1 LDELSQQKLKINKAY
16 LVLCTNSRAS
26 DLAAATKIWR
36 AAEGVKFYVCMLQR
50 RLLLSRKSQKML
62 ATGKSRA
69 GPPLIIIREFKRRVE
84 AKDNMAFWKMNWEP
98 LVEISRM
105 LSIYSD
111 FRTNSEIRASLSQ
124 ESQKFV
130 QRFEH
135 SIFFEGGQEGLIYAL
150 DRVLGQ
156 YFPLKPPKG
165 EEIGNLRPCSHLFR
179 AA

>member
-16 LVLCTNSRAS
+16 LVLCTYSRAS
-26 DLAAATKIWR
+26 DLAAAAKIWR
-36 AAEGVKFYVCMLQR
+36 AAEGVKFYVCMYVAAASLAE
-50 RLLLSRKSQKML
+50 QKI
-62 ATGKSRA
+62 AEDA
-69 GPPLIIIREFKRRVE
+69 GDWQVSSWPSADYNWGRVE

-105 LSIYSD
+105 LSINSD

-135 SIFFEGGQEGLIYAL
+135 SIF
-150 DRVLGQ
+150 
-156 YFPLKPPKG
+156 LKVIKKV
-165 EEIGNLRPCSHLFR
+165 
-179 AA
+179 